1 VEVMY
6 LIPFTS
12 LIIIAI
18 PKGCAFT
25 FIHIFLTN
33 PLITNINQ
41 GDGTPDS
48 EDFDPAALHAPGKKR
63 VSTAQ
68 FVPRTSKEMQK
79 HSYEYQILHEGLEP
93 VFKWVESVV
102 FYLFIFT
109 IISMLNLSF

>member
-1 VEVMY
+1 MVLQIVKI
-6 LIPFTS
+6 LI
-12 LIIIAI
+12 
-18 PKGCAFT
+18 
-25 FIHIFLTN
+25 
-33 PLITNINQ
+33 Q
-41 GDGTPDS
+41 
-48 EDFDPAALHAPGKKR
+48 LHSTLLVKKR

-79 HSYEYQILHEGLEP
+79 HSYKYQILHEGLEP

>member
-1 VEVMY
+1 MY